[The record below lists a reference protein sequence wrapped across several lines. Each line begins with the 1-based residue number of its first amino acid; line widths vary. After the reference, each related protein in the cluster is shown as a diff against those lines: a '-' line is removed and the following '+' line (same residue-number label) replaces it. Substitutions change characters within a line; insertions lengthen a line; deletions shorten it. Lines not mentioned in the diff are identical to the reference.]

1 MALFAPHAH
10 LTSKVGHLASDAKWL
25 FFRKA
30 GDWGAPFLNVL
41 QYEVNYSELE
51 GRARMAYGD
60 VIETAAATD
69 SHEHGFGYAKG
80 KTPAERF
87 IDLQEMTSSYLSPED
102 EKVLERAFAFADK
115 AHAGQKRKSGEP
127 FIAHPIEVAIIL
139 AGLHMDVETIA
150 AALLHDTIE
159 DTEITREDVV
169 QNFGEDVAALVEG
182 VTKIT
187 KIEVGS
193 LSDEQAATIRKML
206 VAMNKDIRVIVI
218 KLADRLHN
226 MRTLASLREDRRI
239 YKSRETLEIY
249 APIAH
254 RLGINSI
261 KWELEDLAFFYL
273 DPAKYKQVAKMITES
288 RAEREAYLDQV
299 IDILRDEME
308 KVGIDAQVM
317 GRPKHLYSIY
327 QKMTKKDKDFSEI
340 YDLIAVRLIVTSVK
354 DCYSALGAVHTIWH
368 PMPGR
373 FKDYIAMPKYN
384 MYQSLHTTVIGPAG
398 RPLEVQIRTEEM
410 HQKSE
415 FGVAAHWLYKEGG
428 KKGKKSGDFE
438 EQLAWLRQMVDW
450 SDETQDSKEFLK
462 DLKVDLDASEVF
474 VFTPAGDVKSL
485 RAGSTP
491 VDFAYAIHTEV
502 GNHCVGAKVNGK
514 IVPLTYELQMG
525 DRVEILTQKS
535 ATPSR
540 GWLNIVKTPSARS
553 KIRAY
558 FSRITRSDDLQEG
571 HDRLSRE
578 MRKHGMGI
586 SSAQSARAIRSVAEQ
601 LGYKESDDMLVA
613 IGTGKESAQ
622 HVTNRL
628 LKLLVDRGA
637 EEASKPDIGM
647 SAMSTGK
654 MPPMITSVARPK
666 RHETHSSTGIVVK
679 GLDDVLVRLS
689 RCCNPVLGD
698 DIIGFVTRGRG
709 VSVHRRDC
717 PNAANLMKEPERI
730 IDVDW
735 EREPGT
741 VMTYRIETH
750 IEGLER
756 MNLLRDVIAM
766 LSEEGVNVLTSSS
779 RTDRDGIVRMRFL
792 FEVSDVGHVEEILQR
807 LLTIDGIFEARRMY
821 PGEYVGAAH
830 E

>member
-1 MALFAPHAH
+1 
-10 LTSKVGHLASDAKWL
+10 
-25 FFRKA
+25 
-30 GDWGAPFLNVL
+30 
-41 QYEVNYSELE
+41 
-51 GRARMAYGD
+51 MAYKD
-60 VIETAAATD
+60 IVETAVATN
-69 SHEHGFGYAKG
+69 SHERGFGDSED
-80 KTPAERF
+80 KTPADR
-87 IDLQEMTSSYLSPED
+87 IAYLQQITSSYLTLEEED
-102 EKVLERAFAFADK
+102 MLARAFAFADK
-115 AHAGQKRKSGEP
+115 AHAGQRRKSGEP
-127 FIAHPIEVAIIL
+127 FIAHPVEVAIIL
-139 AGLHMDVETIA
+139 GSLHMDAETIT

-159 DTEITREDVV
+159 DTEVSREDVIEL
-169 QNFGEDVAALVEG
+169 FGEDVANLVEG

-187 KIEVGS
+187 QIEVS
-193 LSDEQAATIRKML
+193 NLTDEQAATIRKML

-226 MRTLASLREDRRI
+226 MRTLGSLREDRRI

-261 KWELEDLAFFYL
+261 KWELEDLSFFYL
-273 DPAKYKQVAKMITES
+273 KPQKYRQVANMISGS
-288 RAEREAYLDQV
+288 RADREMYLAKV
-299 IDILRDEME
+299 IDILKDEME
-308 KVGIDAQVM
+308 KVGIDAQVV

-340 YDLIAVRLIVTSVK
+340 YDLIAVRLIVPTVK

-415 FGVAAHWLYKEGG
+415 FGVAAHWLYKEGAR
-428 KKGKKSGDFE
+428 KGKSSGAFDD
-438 EQLAWLRQMVDW
+438 QLAWLRQMVDW
-450 SDETQDSKEFLK
+450 SDETQDSREFLK
-462 DLKVDLDASEVF
+462 DLKVDLDEQEVY
-474 VFTPAGDVKSL
+474 VFTPKGDAKSL
-485 RAGSTP
+485 RAKSTP

-502 GNHCVGAKVNGK
+502 GNHCVGAKVNGR
-514 IVPLTYELQMG
+514 IVPLSYELQMG

-540 GWLNIVKTPSARS
+540 SWLGIVKTPSARS
-553 KIRAY
+553 KIRSY

-571 HDRLSRE
+571 RDKLTRE

-586 SSAQSARAIRSVAEQ
+586 SNAQSTRALKSVAES
-601 LGYKESDDMLVA
+601 LGYKEMDDMLVN
-613 IGTGKESAQ
+613 IGTGNESAQ

-628 LKLLVDRGA
+628 LKLLVDRGT
-637 EEASKPDIGM
+637 EEAGKPDIGQ

-666 RHETHSSTGIVVK
+666 RHETHSSSGIVVK
-679 GLDDVLVRLS
+679 GLNDVLVRLS

-717 PNAANLMKEPERI
+717 PNATDLMKEPERI
-730 IDVDW
+730 IDVEW
-735 EREPGT
+735 ESSPAKVT
-741 VMTYRIETH
+741 TYRIEVH
-750 IEGLER
+750 IESMDR
-756 MNLLRDVIAM
+756 MNLLRDVTAV
-766 LSEEGVNVLTSSS
+766 LSEEGVNVMSASTA
-779 RTDRDGIVRMRFL
+779 TGRDGVVRMRFL
-792 FEVSDVGHVEEILQR
+792 FQVSDVGHVEDILVK
-807 LLTIDGIFEARRMY
+807 LLDVDGVFEARRMN
-821 PGEYVGAAH
+821 PGESVGAGR
-830 E
+830 

>member
-1 MALFAPHAH
+1 
-10 LTSKVGHLASDAKWL
+10 
-25 FFRKA
+25 
-30 GDWGAPFLNVL
+30 
-41 QYEVNYSELE
+41 
-51 GRARMAYGD
+51 MAYKD
-60 VIETAAATD
+60 VVETAVAAD
-69 SHEHGFGYAKG
+69 SHEHGFGDAG
-80 KTPAERF
+80 VKTPDERF
-87 IDLQEMTSSYLSPED
+87 VDLKKMASGYLTEEECD
-102 EKVLERAFAFADK
+102 LIERAFKFAET

-127 FIAHPIEVAIIL
+127 FIAHPVEVAIIL
-139 AGLHMDVETIA
+139 AGLHMDAETIV

-159 DTEITREDVV
+159 DTKVTRDDVV
-169 QNFGEDVAALVEG
+169 KEFGEDVADLVEG

-187 KIEVGS
+187 QIQVS
-193 LSDEQAATIRKML
+193 TLSDEQAATMRKML
-206 VAMNKDIRVIVI
+206 VAMSKDIRVIVI

-226 MRTLASLREDRRI
+226 MRTLGSLREDRRI

-254 RLGINSI
+254 RLGISSI
-261 KWELEDLAFFYL
+261 KWELEDLSFFYL
-273 DPAKYKQVAKMITES
+273 EPTKYRQVANMLTGS
-288 RAEREAYLDQV
+288 RAEREAYLKEV
-299 IDILRDEME
+299 IDILKAEMD

-340 YDLIAVRLIVTSVK
+340 YDLTAVRLIVPTVK

-410 HQKSE
+410 HQQSE
-415 FGVAAHWLYKEGG
+415 FGVAAHWLYKEGAR
-428 KKGKKSGDFE
+428 KGKGSAAFD

-450 SDETQDSKEFLK
+450 SDETQDSREFLK
-462 DLKVDLDASEVF
+462 DLKVDLDEQEVY
-474 VFTPAGDVKSL
+474 VFTPKGEAKSL
-485 RAGSTP
+485 RKGSTP
-491 VDFAYAIHTEV
+491 IDFAYAIHTEV
-502 GNHCVGAKVNGK
+502 GNHCVGAKVNGR

-525 DRVEILTQKS
+525 DRVEIMTQKS

-540 GWLNIVKTPSARS
+540 GWLNIVKTPSARN

-558 FSRITRSDDLQEG
+558 FSRVTRGDDIQEG
-571 HDRLSRE
+571 RDKLAHE

-586 SSAQSARAIRSVAEQ
+586 SSAQSTRAIKSVAES
-601 LGYKESDDMLVA
+601 LGYKDVEGMLVN

-622 HVTNRL
+622 HVGNRL
-628 LKLLVDRGA
+628 LKLLVDRGT
-637 EEASKPDIGM
+637 EEANRPDIGQ

-654 MPPMITSVARPK
+654 MPPMLTSVARPK
-666 RHETHSSTGIVVK
+666 RHETHSSSGVVVR

-717 PNAANLMKEPERI
+717 PNAADLMKEPERI
-730 IDVDW
+730 IDVEW
-735 EREPGT
+735 EKSPTAAT
-741 VMTYRIETH
+741 VFRIEVY
-750 IEGLER
+750 IEAMDR
-756 MNLLRDVIAM
+756 MNLLRDVVTA
-766 LSEEGVNVLTSSS
+766 LAEEGVNVVTSSS
-779 RTDRDGIVRMRFL
+779 ATGRDGIARMRYL
-792 FEVSDVGHVEEILQR
+792 FQVADVTHVDDILLR
-807 LLTIDGIFEARRMY
+807 LLDVDGVFEARRMF
-821 PGEYVGAAH
+821 PGESVGSRK
-830 E
+830 

>member
-1 MALFAPHAH
+1 
-10 LTSKVGHLASDAKWL
+10 
-25 FFRKA
+25 
-30 GDWGAPFLNVL
+30 
-41 QYEVNYSELE
+41 
-51 GRARMAYGD
+51 MAYRD
-60 VIETAAATD
+60 VIETAVATD
-69 SHEHGFGYAKG
+69 SHEHGFGDSG
-80 KTPAERF
+80 VKTPAERF
-87 IDLQEMTSSYLSPED
+87 ADLQDLTRSYLTDDEED
-102 EKVLERAFAFADK
+102 MLARAFKFAEK

-139 AGLHMDVETIA
+139 GGLHMDVETIC

-159 DTEITREDVV
+159 DTEVTREDVV
-169 QNFGEDVAALVEG
+169 DLFGEDVATLVEG

-187 KIEVGS
+187 QIEVGT
-193 LSDEQAATIRKML
+193 LTDEQAATIRKML

-226 MRTLASLREDRRI
+226 MRTLGSLKEDRRI

-254 RLGINSI
+254 RLGINSV
-261 KWELEDLAFFYL
+261 KWELEDLSFFYL
-273 DPAKYKQVAKMITES
+273 EPAKYKQVANMITGS
-288 RAEREAYLDQV
+288 RAEREAYLAEV
-299 IDILRDEME
+299 IDVLKAEME
-308 KVGIDAQVM
+308 KVGIDAQVV

-340 YDLIAVRLIVTSVK
+340 YDLIAVRLIVPSVK

-415 FGVAAHWLYKEGG
+415 FGVAAHWLYKEGAR
-428 KKGKKSGDFE
+428 KGKGSEAFE

-450 SDETQDSKEFLK
+450 SDETQDSREFLK
-462 DLKVDLDASEVF
+462 DLKVDLDEQEVY
-474 VFTPAGDVKSL
+474 VFTPKGEAKSL

-502 GNHCVGAKVNGK
+502 GNHCVGAKVNGR
-514 IVPLTYELQMG
+514 IVPLTYELRMG

-553 KIRAY
+553 KIRNY
-558 FSRITRSDDLQEG
+558 FSKVTRGDDLQEG
-571 HDRLSRE
+571 RDRLSRE

-586 SSAQSARAIRSVAEQ
+586 SNAQSTRAIKSVAES
-601 LGYKESDDMLVA
+601 LGYKADDDMLVA

-622 HVTNRL
+622 HVANRL
-628 LKLLVDRGA
+628 LKLLVDRGT
-637 EEASKPDIGM
+637 EEAAKPDIGH
-647 SAMSTGK
+647 SVMSTGK
-654 MPPMITSVARPK
+654 MPPMLTSVNRPK
-666 RHETHSSTGIVVK
+666 RHETHSSSGVVVK

-717 PNAANLMKEPERI
+717 PNAADLMKEPERI
-730 IDVDW
+730 IDVAW
-735 EREPGT
+735 EREPSAVT
-741 VMTYRIETH
+741 TYRIEVH
-750 IEGLER
+750 IEAMDRL
-756 MNLLRDVIAM
+756 NLLRDIIVA
-766 LSEEGVNVLTSSS
+766 LSEEGVNVISSS
-779 RTDRDGIVRMRFL
+779 SATGRDGIVRMRYL
-792 FEVSDVGHVEEILQR
+792 FQVSDVGHVDEILAR
-807 LLTIDGIFEARRMY
+807 LLDVEGVFEARRMF
-821 PGEYVGAAH
+821 PGESVGSRK
-830 E
+830 